1 MPRPIT
7 IKGAPSWR
15 RQADGPAPQRLEDL
29 VGHDGQELDA
39 LREALGGELE
49 IAVAVAR
56 DPWDREVLLVATRT
70 GLRVWPSGDLRHPCP
85 ESAGWPR
92 VRVSP
97 VRRDPRSLRGA
108 PEAGSMTHSCDVRVD
123 GLVFVVAADGPSGLG
138 AIRAFHDEVV
148 RRGTPWHYPG

>member
-1 MPRPIT
+1 MPRPTT
-7 IKGAPSWR
+7 IKGVPSWR
-15 RQADGPAPQRLEDL
+15 RHPDDSAPERLDDLASRIGPEM
-29 VGHDGQELDA
+29 DA

-56 DPWDREVLLVATRT
+56 DSSDREVVLVATRT
-70 GLRVWPSGDLRHPCP
+70 GLRVWPCQPGDAC
-85 ESAGWPR
+85 AGVTTWPR

-97 VRRDPRSLRGA
+97 VRRDGGRGA
-108 PEAGSMTHSCDVRVD
+108 ILAERVTHSCDVRID
-123 GLVFVVAADGPSGLG
+123 ELTFVIAADGPSGLG